1 MRLFLLLA
9 CLPLAACNASDDTR
23 NPGADVYNLE
33 AVDKEALDIARE
45 KAARE
50 AEEERIAEERAQ
62 AEANAAAENASIANA
77 TGATP
82 APSPA
87 PVEDNRSAARF
98 RCMDGTKIAVRFDPD
113 NGRATVA
120 RGGKT
125 LAVLQQER
133 AASGIWYKGQGH
145 ELRGKGYD
153 MTFTQPNLPPLACT
167 TIR

>member
-23 NPGADVYNLE
+23 NPGADVYNLA
-33 AVDKEALDIARE
+33 AVDKEALDNARE

-62 AEANAAAENASIANA
+62 AEANAVAENAVE
-77 TGATP
+77 GATP
-82 APSPA
+82 ATEPSPQ
-87 PVEDNRSAARF
+87 PVADSRSAARY
-98 RCMDGTKIAVRFDPD
+98 RCMDGTKIAVSFDPGK
-113 NGRATVA
+113 GRATVVRA
-120 RGGKT
+120 GKT